1 MISASAR
8 SRGER
13 RLRLKNSL
21 QGPLRLE
28 RELSSCRRETSAR
41 RILGGRKR
49 KAAAATANLP
59 PISEARIDDIAP
71 TAIRFR

>member
-49 KAAAATANLP
+49 KAAAANLP